1 MRVKTS
7 DLVLK
12 PVRRVIPITIE
23 GENTEIKIFNLLN
36 EERMQVMDEL
46 RKVSSKEMKEKDIRR
61 MYKILLEKC
70 TDLKLDGDL
79 IEMLNSPT
87 VELMQ
92 VQIELQEILHELECE
107 EMISRI
113 AELNKA
119 ESMLYAQLALK
130 KTERID
136 NLLQKI
142 SELTKEEE

>member
-87 VELMQ
+87 VELMK

>member
-119 ESMLYAQLALK
+119 ESASNHWALELK
-130 KTERID
+130 GT
-136 NLLQKI
+136 
-142 SELTKEEE
+142 SELK